1 MCPYCLKQTLY
12 FDNDYIPMN
21 YTFIKLASIYY
32 GISSLGCSF
41 REIKKIL
48 KKHIVV
54 VKKLENNFLDFANII
69 EDPKIKPID
78 EKIIARKLYLLLE
91 NQELNLEHRI
101 TLVIPNIIDNK
112 NLFLEIML
120 VTFMETLA
128 NTVYL
133 SQINLFFKDKNL
145 EDIWKKKIKEV
156 LSF

>member
-1 MCPYCLKQTLY
+1 MDELVARINIQLK
-12 FDNDYIPMN
+12 NDLTN
-21 YTFIKLASIYY
+21 KN
-32 GISSLGCSF
+32 
-41 REIKKIL
+41 
-48 KKHIVV
+48 V
-54 VKKLENNFLDFANII
+54 
-69 EDPKIKPID
+69 
-78 EKIIARKLYLLLE
+78 LE

>member
-1 MCPYCLKQTLY
+1 MQVIGYQ
-12 FDNDYIPMN
+12 
-21 YTFIKLASIYY
+21 
-32 GISSLGCSF
+32 
-41 REIKKIL
+41 
-48 KKHIVV
+48 
-54 VKKLENNFLDFANII
+54 I
-69 EDPKIKPID
+69 E
-78 EKIIARKLYLLLE
+78 
-91 NQELNLEHRI
+91 
-101 TLVIPNIIDNK
+101 NK